1 MIIIPGTE
9 IRNSLSKSVRVYL
22 SGNLSERQ
30 TLQPVIN
37 DGLEIGISHYD
48 SFTAEKAHFHKWNT
62 EYNIVKKGTV
72 KVYVFE
78 DKKEYVLN
86 EDDMYVIEPGKAY
99 ITKAQ
104 PGTEVMFVKSPGGND
119 KELISITDKIISWG
133 KDWDAR
139 MK

>member
-1 MIIIPGTE
+1 MKAVDGILV
-9 IRNSLSKSVRVYL
+9 RQALSEKNRVYL
-22 SGNLSERQ
+22 CGNLSYADSFN
-30 TLQPVIN
+30 PVIN

-78 DKKEYVLN
+78 EKKEYVLN
-86 EDDMYVIEPGKAY
+86 EDDMYVIEPGMTY

-119 KELISITDKIISWG
+119 KELISLTDEIISWG